1 MLKFEF
7 TVKEI
12 NIFVK
17 NIKKATSGMF
27 TAMVS
32 QFYHCHK
39 FTLLHIYGGIKFISD
54 VNVC

>member
-39 FTLLHIYGGIKFISD
+39 CTLLHIYGGIKFISD